1 VGDAAG
7 FTLNTGFT
15 VRGMDLAAG
24 SGIAAAKAIDAALQ
38 KGDFSQASLDAY
50 KAELDRTFVGQDMN
64 TYAKVPAFM
73 ENPRIYGD
81 YGLMLSDV
89 LYGIYNLDTS
99 PRKHALPTAM
109 AAFNQSPLK
118 VVQVVKD
125 ILAALRGV

>member
-1 VGDAAG
+1 
-7 FTLNTGFT
+7 
-15 VRGMDLAAG
+15 
-24 SGIAAAKAIDAALQ
+24 
-38 KGDFSQASLDAY
+38 
-50 KAELDRTFVGQDMN
+50 MN